1 MMKKPPFDELVRTHS
16 VRILRFCRSMHAQ
29 PADAEDAYSEAFLAA
44 LRGYASLPEDANL
57 EAWLITIARHACID
71 VHRRNARRAIPV
83 EQLPEPV
90 GTGPGNT
97 WSGGFSLGGRPEN
110 PGRGSEGE
118 IDVFALLWRL
128 TDRQREAVAYHHVW
142 GLPYAEVAAQVGGT
156 PAAARRAAADGI
168 AALRRMIEEE
178 RP

>member
-1 MMKKPPFDELVRTHS
+1 MKKPPFDELVRTHS

-44 LRGYASLPEDANL
+44 LRGYGALPEDANL

-71 VHRRNARRAIPV
+71 VHRRNARRATPV
-83 EQLPEPV
+83 DQVPEPV
-90 GTGPGNT
+90 GTGQGGSWP
-97 WSGGFSLGGRPEN
+97 GGFSRSGGPGS
-110 PGRGSEGE
+110 PGRGSADG

-178 RP
+178 TP